1 MATFYRDTF
10 TDADGTLIHN
20 HTAETGH
27 AYGTNTGFKIQN
39 NRLYVDNAT
48 VKYAQALGVVTEDT
62 TTKVVLTYRKLTD
75 AGNLGITLGD
85 TTGDQTGYHI
95 RISVGQVLQLWQISS
110 GSYTL
115 LDSYVFS
122 IPDDTEFTVR
132 VETENPSPTT
142 VRTSVY
148 MDDVL
153 RISHE
158 PTFSTI
164 PSSGNLFLRGSVA
177 VTTTTGYH
185 LEDVRI
191 VPDTPPYPVAT
202 YDLTAEVTRSSYLQ
216 QRQADTGQS
225 YSINKAL
232 RVSPEGLY
240 LASASSNQIGTI
252 LGATC
257 DTEYDIEL
265 NLFQHTHTDVHNFG
279 VVFGSDTDDMSTF
292 TGFYLRGLYNK
303 RVRLLKYTA
312 GSASVL
318 GTYTHT
324 TTDGSLIPAI
334 KAEVRSNQIEVFVG
348 GVSRFTAADS
358 SSKEGSIHLR
368 GTQAVTPTTGLHLD
382 SITYTSVTDGAGGP
396 LVYSDTFTETP
407 ASDSGALTVVDFTAV
422 ASGAMVKGESI
433 TFTTSELSTVP
444 TTLNTAVVNGPHSLT
459 VTSINSLGSDLY
471 EIVCDVP
478 LGLTLPLSAEGYSWT
493 ITVAAE
499 LGGTGN
505 IALLE
510 ATTTAPYLIEVL
522 PPTGKKAVTLTTLD
536 SESWLDDPAYTGN
549 PGGDANNIGT
559 DDQLVYDALTSPDGY
574 SVDIDSTGLI
584 TLTGA
589 GVESETTPQDI
600 DWYWL
605 DAQDSYSA
613 TAEETHQY
621 VFPLSIVSL
630 SAGPYYVGDTVTVN
644 VSNASASGKT
654 LSIPAGAL
662 TVDSQDATTMTFTV
676 PDPKTFGTKVS
687 PYSSDITITADDG
700 GDTDTIAFQISPTVG
715 HAHATIAATT
725 GIYADDV
732 GIAIGDK
739 AYGYWVVGTGSE
751 DLTVGAIQSD
761 LGGTFRYWIQDD
773 TDSVWGSYAD
783 EVVEVGPDVTA
794 PVLSSPTGTQT
805 AYDTADG
812 TVSTDEGN
820 GTLYYYASQNA
831 SETASTIKASGSSQA
846 VVSSGVQNVSYTG
859 LTESTTYYAH
869 YVQDDSS
876 SNESNVVVS
885 ASFTTP
891 AAPDVTAPVLTLGT
905 GIATGNTTADGSV
918 TTNEGSGTLYYY
930 ASVNAV
936 ETAAT
941 IKASGGSQAVGVS
954 GVQSVGFTSLS
965 TDTTYYAHYV
975 QDDSSANESNVVSS
989 AGFDMPDTVPPV
1001 LSLPTGAASG
1011 AYSATGSVTT
1021 DDSEG
1026 VIYYLATTNAVETA
1040 ATVKASPRN
1049 RVVSTTGVHD
1059 ITYTGLTPET
1069 TYYLH
1074 YIHIDGGD
1082 NESDVASSASFTTGV
1097 ASAIPPSSRESVNKI
1112 ADYLRSTEAHTQQQ
1126 TNTVVIEWLLG
1137 EGISKS
1143 QLNQMLYTYLLGLGY
1158 TGSINDMLNKW
1169 SRDG

>member
-1 MATFYRDTF
+1 MITID
-10 TDADGTLIHN
+10 N
-20 HTAETGH
+20 
-27 AYGTNTGFKIQN
+27 IQE
-39 NRLYVDNAT
+39 VNAT
-48 VKYAQALGVVTEDT
+48 GVDPI
-62 TTKVVLTYRKLTD
+62 VLP
-75 AGNLGITLGD
+75 ITA
-85 TTGDQTGYHI
+85 T
-95 RISVGQVLQLWQISS
+95 
-110 GSYTL
+110 
-115 LDSYVFS
+115 
-122 IPDDTEFTVR
+122 
-132 VETENPSPTT
+132 
-142 VRTSVY
+142 
-148 MDDVL
+148 
-153 RISHE
+153 
-158 PTFSTI
+158 
-164 PSSGNLFLRGSVA
+164 SGNLLLAFVCHYVGSGSAINTPAGWTKLTQSTSTDAKAVVFGKVSDGTEGATVSITVGSGTAVA
-177 VTTTTGYH
+177 V
-185 LEDVRI
+185 
-191 VPDTPPYPVAT
+191 A
-202 YDLTAEVTRSSYLQ
+202 AK
-216 QRQADTGQS
+216 S
-225 YSINKAL
+225 YSISDWSGDINDID
-232 RVSPEGLY
+232 VSTPAEQS
-240 LASASSNQIGTI
+240 ASASISDVDPTAITASW
-252 LGATC
+252 GA
-257 DTEYDIEL
+257 DAN
-265 NLFQHTHTDVHNFG
+265 NLFF
-279 VVFGSDTDDMSTF
+279 
-292 TGFYLRGLYNK
+292 
-303 RVRLLKYTA
+303 TA
-312 GSASVL
+312 GYGAR
-318 GTYTHT
+318 GNKPFT
-324 TTDGSLIPAI
+324 
-334 KAEVRSNQIEVFVG
+334 
-348 GVSRFTAADS
+348 VS
-358 SSKEGSIHLR
+358 
-368 GTQAVTPTTGLHLD
+368 PTG
-382 SITYTSVTDGAGGP
+382 YTSVTGYSGNDGSGYSAHISTGYKIANAATDDPSIYTAGTYQNMVALGLVVKGAAAADTTPPVFTVVPAAANITQTGCDITATIDEDGTIYAVRLVDGAAAPSSVQVKAGQ
-396 LVYSDTFTETP
+396 
-407 ASDSGALTVVDFTAV
+407 DST
-422 ASGAMVKGESI
+422 
-433 TFTTSELSTVP
+433 
-444 TTLNTAVVNGPHSLT
+444 
-459 VTSINSLGSDLY
+459 GSAAP
-471 EIVCDVP
+471 EAK
-478 LGLTLPLSAEGYSWT
+478 S
-493 ITVAAE
+493 VAATAATQASMTFS
-499 LGGTGN
+499 TGSASTPYDYYVVAEDDEGSPN
-505 IALLE
+505 LQASPTLVE
-510 ATTTAPYLIEVL
+510 ATTAT
-522 PPTGKKAVTLTTLD
+522 
-536 SESWLDDPAYTGN
+536 PAFT
-549 PGGDANNIGT
+549 
-559 DDQLVYDALTSPDGY
+559 
-574 SVDIDSTGLI
+574 ID
-584 TLTGA
+584 
-589 GVESETTPQDI
+589 
-600 DWYWL
+600 
-605 DAQDSYSA
+605 
-613 TAEETHQY
+613 
-621 VFPLSIVSL
+621 SL
-630 SAGPYYVGDTVTVN
+630 SAGPYYAGDTVTIN

-700 GDTDTIAFQISPTVG
+700 GNTDTIAFQISPTVG
-715 HAHATIAATT
+715 HAHATITATT

-732 GIAIGDK
+732 GIAIGDR
-739 AYGYWVVGTGSE
+739 AYGYWVTGTGSE

-761 LGGTFRYWIQDD
+761 AGGTFRYWIQDD
-773 TDSVWGSYAD
+773 TDSTWGNYAD

-891 AAPDVTAPVLTLGT
+891 AAPDVAAPVLTLGT

-918 TTNEGSGTLYYY
+918 TTNEGNGTLYYY

-954 GVQSVGFTSLS
+954 GVQSVGFTDLA

-1001 LSLPTGAASG
+1001 LSLPTGVASG

-1026 VIYYLATTNAVETA
+1026 AIYYLATTNAVETA

-1049 RVVSTTGVHD
+1049 RVVSATGVYN

-1082 NESDVASSASFTTGV
+1082 NESNVASSASFTTGV

-1126 TNTVVIEWLLG
+1126 TNTVVTEWLLG